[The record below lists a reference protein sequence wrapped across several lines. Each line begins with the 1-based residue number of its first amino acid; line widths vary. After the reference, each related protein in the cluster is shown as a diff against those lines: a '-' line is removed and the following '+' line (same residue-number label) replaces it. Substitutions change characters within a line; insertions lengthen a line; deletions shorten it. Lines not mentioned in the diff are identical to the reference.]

1 MSKYMMNEVRNQ
13 IIATAYDWLDTP
25 YHHHALVK
33 GVGVDCAKLVAAC
46 ALGAGLTDEDTVNT
60 MPNYPVQWH
69 LHNREEKLLETIEA
83 YGCVR
88 KDKANTLPG
97 DIVTFQFGRTTSHL
111 GIMVNETQFIHAR
124 YDIGKVVLNDFND
137 DWMNRW
143 TFTYLLP
150 GVIDG

>member
-1 MSKYMMNEVRNQ
+1 MDARNQ
-13 IIATAYDWLDTP
+13 IISTAYDWLETP
-25 YHHHALVK
+25 YHHHAMVK

-46 ALGAGLTDEDTVNT
+46 ALGAGLTTEQIVNA

-69 LHNREEKLLETIEA
+69 LHNREERLLEMLEL
-83 YGCVR
+83 YGCVVE
-88 KDKANTLPG
+88 DKLDTKPG

-124 YDIGKVVLNDFND
+124 FDTGKVVLNDFND
-137 DWMNRW
+137 DWNNRW
-143 TFTYLLP
+143 THTYLFP